1 MLNVE
6 QDDGLESTYLVTP
19 SHLCQNPSHAHHQ
32 SHHLGFRF
40 PVADTVVE
48 ESTGGSIVTVISN
61 STIRTN
67 DFTPDI
73 ILTHSDSDTEAHQMD
88 DHLSNAARSSSIK
101 SIDQNNET
109 NFDQFSAMTSSSS
122 PLPQLLSSIPSVT
135 TAQATEQM
143 PNNNNEAGTDSIQI
157 NSFSFRTIT
166 QTHNY
171 GLESGEIFMSQNKQ
185 MLNRQIDRYKHIHTR
200 THIIFTKLVCSVDF
214 KESLLCESR

>member
-1 MLNVE
+1 MLLIRTRFQNFCNQFNLPNVE

-32 SHHLGFRF
+32 SHHPSYRF

-61 STIRTN
+61 STMRIN
-67 DFTPDI
+67 DSTPDI
-73 ILTHSDSDTEAHQMD
+73 VLTHSDSDAGAFHMD
-88 DHLSNAARSSSIK
+88 DNHLSNASRSISMK
-101 SIDQNNET
+101 SIEQKDET
-109 NFDQFSAMTSSSS
+109 NDQLGASTSSSS
-122 PLPQLLSSIPSVT
+122 SLPQSPPSIPSDT

-157 NSFSFRTIT
+157 NSFSFRTTT

-171 GLESGEIFMSQNKQ
+171 GSKRG
-185 MLNRQIDRYKHIHTR
+185 
-200 THIIFTKLVCSVDF
+200 
-214 KESLLCESR
+214 